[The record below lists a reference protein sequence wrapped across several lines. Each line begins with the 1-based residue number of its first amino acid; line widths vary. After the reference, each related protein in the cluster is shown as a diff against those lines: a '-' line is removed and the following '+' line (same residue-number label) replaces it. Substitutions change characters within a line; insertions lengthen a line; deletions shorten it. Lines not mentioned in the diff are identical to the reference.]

1 MKVYLHIIAIVIE
14 APLDRQ
20 DSANE
25 AKKLLSVFKE
35 LKMDAFARS
44 LYKYYSEQNHSPAKI
59 DEVTRLGDAIIDRAA
74 FKKLISAGSKS
85 KYEESKM
92 NRTSAYSESTDSH
105 LGKVFAE
112 TGSPA
117 SQKPPGESTSMTGS
131 RTNRDQPAQRSFF
144 PGPSE
149 ETKQR
154 NHLMHSMKGQTALAN
169 LMVEPQPGYDNISMM
184 QQRQRKLSNME
195 TRNSDNGVYPMTAF
209 HLE

>member
-1 MKVYLHIIAIVIE
+1 MGQCIASSIAFLGSASANQFRDVLKFVENPQQADIPLLKMKVYLHIIAIVVE

-20 DSANE
+20 ESANE

-44 LYKYYSEQNHSPAKI
+44 LYKYHSEQNYSPAKI

-112 TGSPA
+112 AGSPA
-117 SQKPPGESTSMTGS
+117 SQKPPGES
-131 RTNRDQPAQRSFF
+131 
-144 PGPSE
+144 
-149 ETKQR
+149 
-154 NHLMHSMKGQTALAN
+154 
-169 LMVEPQPGYDNISMM
+169 
-184 QQRQRKLSNME
+184 
-195 TRNSDNGVYPMTAF
+195 
-209 HLE
+209 